1 MKYLFFILGFC
12 LSGSPLSAQGGLFE
26 VAGGSI
32 HFTSD
37 APLELIEARSDQLRG
52 LIDPEKN
59 TFAFSVP
66 MSSFE
71 GFNSPLQKE
80 HFNENYLESPKYPK
94 ATFAG
99 KIIEDI
105 DYSQDGVYTIRAK
118 GRMNIHGVERERII
132 RSRLRIEDGKWTVK
146 SEFKV
151 LLQEHNI
158 TIPRIVHQKIAE
170 EIKVVL
176 EAEFQKQAP

>member
-1 MKYLFFILGFC
+1 MIGLC
-12 LSGSPLSAQGGLFE
+12 LTGRPLSAQSNFFE
-26 VAGGSI
+26 VAGGYI

-37 APLELIEARSDQLRG
+37 APLELIEARSDQLKG

-105 DYSQDGVYTIRAK
+105 DYSQDGEYTIRAK

-132 RSRLRIEDGKWTVK
+132 RSRLRIEDGKWTVS
-146 SEFKV
+146 SEFTV

-158 TIPRIVHQKIAE
+158 TIPRIVYQKIAE

>member
-1 MKYLFFILGFC
+1 MRYLFFILGLC
-12 LSGSPLSAQGGLFE
+12 LSGCPLSAQSSLFE
-26 VAGGSI
+26 VAGGYI

-66 MSSFE
+66 MNSFE

-105 DYSQDGVYTIRAK
+105 DYTQDGEFTIRAK
-118 GRMNIHGVERERII
+118 GRMNIHGVEQERII
-132 RSRLRIEDGKWTVK
+132 RSRIRIEGGKLTVN
-146 SEFKV
+146 SEFTV
-151 LLQEHNI
+151 LLKEHNI
-158 TIPRIVHQKIAE
+158 AIPRIVYQKIAE
-170 EIKVVL
+170 EIKVVI
-176 EAEFQKQAP
+176 EAEFQKQTP